1 MKIFLTGAHSS
12 GKTTLANALAER
24 LNLPVLPEVARR
36 VLREKGLVFPVP
48 VDRVNEVQQA
58 IAIEQ
63 WRLFDDAPDSYISD
77 RLFDYHAYSTI
88 YGGSLIGFCPQRFEA
103 WFENAHVFMLPTRRD
118 LFVTDEIRGPSDFDD
133 ALRIDGALMMLYQ
146 MHGIP
151 VHRVRSASVDV
162 RVEEVLSVISN
173 KGKV

>member
-24 LNLPVLPEVARR
+24 LGLPVLPEVARR

-48 VDRVNEVQQA
+48 KDRVNEVQQA

-63 WRLFDDAPDSYISD
+63 WRLFCDAPDSYISD
-77 RLFDYHAYSTI
+77 RFFDSHAYSTV
-88 YGGSLIGFCPQRFEA
+88 YGGKMFGIFPAPFET
-103 WFENAHVFMLPTRRD
+103 WFKDAFVFSLPTRRD
-118 LFVTDEIRGPSDFDD
+118 LFVSDDIRGPSDFDD

-146 MHGIP
+146 MHNIP
-151 VHRVRSASVDV
+151 VHRVRSMSVET
-162 RVEEVLSVISN
+162 RVEEVLSVIQSL
-173 KGKV
+173 